1 MRTQLETRMLVV
13 YALDAMLETMPYSR
27 VTVSALCEAVGIS
40 RTAFYRYYPT
50 LNDVPNWLWCHI
62 LEGSLCQIGPECSFY
77 EGHLRCFEHLLSW
90 RDFFAKVFRDEG
102 VNSPVKLSGRSVLDL
117 YREMA
122 AKNGTDVTG
131 TAELLQVEFFN
142 EGASAMTR
150 KWAVEGM
157 REDPRDIAA
166 CFDSLAP
173 AHLKRMLRA
182 R

>member
-13 YALDAMLETMPYSR
+13 YALDEMLESTPYGR
-27 VTVSALCEAVGIS
+27 VTVSALCGAVGIS
-40 RTAFYRYYPT
+40 RTAFYRYFPT
-50 LNDVPNWLWCHI
+50 LNDVPNWLWGYI
-62 LEGSLCQIGPECSFY
+62 LEWSLGQIGPGCSFY
-77 EGHLRCFEHLLSW
+77 EGHVRCFEHLLSW

-122 AKNGTDVTG
+122 SKNGSDVAG
-131 TAELLQVEFFN
+131 TAELLQVEFYN

-157 REDPRDIAA
+157 RESPQDMAA

-173 AHLKRMLRA
+173 THLKRMLHA